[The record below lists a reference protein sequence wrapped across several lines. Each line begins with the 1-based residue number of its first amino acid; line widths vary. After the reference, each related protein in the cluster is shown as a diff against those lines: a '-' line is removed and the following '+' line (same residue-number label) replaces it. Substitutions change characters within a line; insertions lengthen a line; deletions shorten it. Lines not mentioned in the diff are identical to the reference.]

1 MKLSRKWLSEFT
13 DIKATDKEYADAMTL
28 SGSKVENIERL
39 GAEISNVVVG
49 RVLTIER
56 HPDSDHLWT
65 CSVDVGQEAPLQI
78 VTGAQNVR
86 AGDLVPV
93 ALHGSTLPG
102 GVKIKKGKIRGV
114 ASEGMLCSLKELGLD
129 KNDFPYADEDGIF
142 ILQEDC
148 KPGDDIKGVIGF
160 DDTIFEFEITNNR
173 PDCLSIIGL
182 ARESAVT
189 FGTELKL
196 KTPEVKGSGG
206 NISDYLDIEI
216 EDSDLCPRYTA
227 RVVRNIKIGPSPKWM
242 RQRLRAC
249 GVRPI
254 NNIVDIT
261 NYVMLEYGQ
270 PMHAFDY
277 SCIEGNKIIVRTAR
291 VGETLETLDGNQR
304 KLNTNMLVIADEYRP
319 IGIAGVMGGANSE
332 ITDKTTTVVFESAN
346 FNGPSVRRT
355 STALGMRTD
364 ASSRFEKGL
373 DPLGTLPAVER
384 ACELVEMLGAGEVV
398 DGIIDVVAADIKTVT
413 LPLEADKI
421 NALLGTNIP
430 EEFMVKVLTALGFT
444 VENGIIT
451 VPSWRLDIE
460 HYSDIAEEVARF
472 YGYNVIEP
480 TMFRGAVVEGGLTAR
495 QSMERRL
502 GELCRGIGFTEILT
516 YSFIGDSDYDMLHIP
531 KDSPQRKSMK
541 ILNPLGDDTS
551 LMRTTALPSMLEVLG
566 RNSSYRNREVWLY
579 ELARVYIPVEGAIL
593 PDERVKL
600 VLGAYGENEDFFTLK
615 GCVEAILSSQRIASP
630 EFKAVTD
637 NPSFHPGRCA
647 EVSFGGRVLGIM
659 GQIHPKVQENYG
671 IDLPVYVAE
680 LDVATIF
687 DLRAPEPSY
696 KPLPRYPS
704 VYRDLAIVCD
714 ADTPV
719 AAISRVIKE
728 AGGRLLK
735 EAELFD
741 IYTGSPI
748 PEGKK
753 SVAFS
758 LEFRSEE
765 QNLTDAEVNPLIDK
779 ILKHLND
786 ELGAQIR

>member
-1 MKLSRKWLSEFT
+1 MKLSKKWLSEFT

-28 SGSKVENIERL
+28 SGSKVEAIEEL

-49 RVLTIER
+49 KVLAIER
-56 HPDSDHLWT
+56 HKDSNHLWI
-65 CSVDVGQEAPLQI
+65 CSVDVGKEEPLQI

-102 GVKIKKGKIRGV
+102 GVKIKKGNIRG
-114 ASEGMLCSLKELGLD
+114 AKSEGMLCSLKELGLD
-129 KNDFPYADEDGIF
+129 LNDFPYAIEDGIF

-148 KPGDDIKGVIGF
+148 KPGDDIKSVIGF
-160 DDTIFEFEITNNR
+160 DDTVFEFEITNNR
-173 PDCLSIIGL
+173 PDCFSIIGL

-189 FGTELKL
+189 FGTELRL

-206 NISDYLDIEI
+206 DIMDYIDVEI
-216 EDSDLCPRYTA
+216 EDSALCPRYTA
-227 RVVRNIKIGPSPKWM
+227 RVVKNIKIGPSPKWM
-242 RQRLRAC
+242 RQRLRAS
-249 GVRPI
+249 GIRPI

-277 SCIEGNKIIVRTAR
+277 SCIEGKKIIVRTAR

-304 KLNTNMLVIADEYRP
+304 KLTTDMLVIADENRP
-319 IGIAGVMGGANSE
+319 IGVAGVMGGANSE
-332 ITDKTTTVVFESAN
+332 ITDKTTTIVFESAN
-346 FNGPSVRRT
+346 FNGVSVRRT
-355 STALGMRTD
+355 AMALGMRTD

-373 DPLGTLPAVER
+373 DPLMTLTALER

-398 DGIIDVVAADIKTVT
+398 DGVIDVVAADIKTVT

-430 EEFMVKVLTALGFT
+430 EEFMIKTLTSLGFT

-451 VPSWRLDIE
+451 VPSWRSDIE

-480 TMFRGAVVEGGLTAR
+480 TVFKGAAVEGGLTAR
-495 QSMERRL
+495 QSAERSL

-516 YSFIGDSDYDMLHIP
+516 YSFIGESDYDKFCIS
-531 KDSPQRKSMK
+531 KDAPLRKSLK

-551 LMRTTALPSMLEVLG
+551 VMRTTGLPSMLEVLA
-566 RNSSYRNREVWLY
+566 RNSSYRNRDVRLY
-579 ELARVYIPVEGAIL
+579 ELARVYIPIDGAIL
-593 PDERVKL
+593 PDERVNL
-600 VLGAYGENEDFFTLK
+600 VLGTYGENEDFFTLK
-615 GCVEAILSSQRIASP
+615 GCVEAILRSQRILEP
-630 EFKAVTD
+630 EFTAVTD

-647 EVSFGGRVLGIM
+647 EISFGNKVLGIM
-659 GQIHPKVQENYG
+659 GQVHPKVQDNFG
-671 IDLPVYVAE
+671 IDMPVYVAE
-680 LDVATIF
+680 LDLAKIF
-687 DLRAPEPSY
+687 ESKGPEPSY

-714 ADTPV
+714 AYTPV
-719 AAISRVIKE
+719 AVISRLMKE

-735 EAELFD
+735 GVELFD

-758 LEFRSEE
+758 LEFRSDE

-779 ILKHLND
+779 ILKLLEK

>member
-160 DDTIFEFEITNNR
+160 DDTVFEFEITNNR

-566 RNSSYRNREVWLY
+566 RNSSYRNREVRLY